1 MRKNLVTVMV
11 LLLIM
16 SVLAACGGNSSKNV
30 SDNNETT
37 SPTSKSTE
45 GTGKS
50 TDEVV
55 KFTIPVLPDD
65 VAAFEA
71 SYVEFQKEYP
81 NIQIEFISFPA
92 KQYYEKLRI
101 QLSGGVEYD
110 LFGGILDKMVDT
122 GSIEPLEDYIK
133 SNNTDVSGFGELYEE
148 MKVNGNIYG
157 LPYRKSPWM
166 MYYNKDI
173 FDDAGVEY
181 PSNDMT
187 WDEFRTL
194 AAKVT
199 SGSGADKTYGA
210 FLHTWPQTWYMS
222 AVQAGATVIDKDLSP
237 FVDALQLRLD
247 MEADGSIM
255 SWAES
260 KSTGAHYN
268 AMFQSGKVAMS
279 IIGDWHV
286 AQLRTAEDEGKMSFK
301 WDVAPIPHPE
311 GVESNTSL
319 AIPVALMIN
328 KNSKHKE
335 EAYKV
340 VEFFTGSKGAQVFAS
355 LGFVTGYTDDVV
367 KEAFYGDGTRQPE
380 HLNYFYET
388 SEYAEYPMLPG
399 VKTIV
404 VDGIFMQEGELVF
417 IGDKTPQEAVA
428 DMAERVQK
436 EWASIYEE
444 QFSNK

>member
-1 MRKNLVTVMV
+1 MKRKLVTGM
-11 LLLIM
+11 LFLLIV
-16 SVLAACGGNSSKNV
+16 SALIACS
-30 SDNNETT
+30 
-37 SPTSKSTE
+37 SKSTTNE
-45 GTGKS
+45 SNNQNAGSSSNTGES
-50 TDEVV
+50 TDKNVN
-55 KFTIPVLPDD
+55 FTIPVLPDD
-65 VAAFEA
+65 LPAFEA
-71 SYVEFQKEYP
+71 TYAEFQEEHP
-81 NIQIEFISFPA
+81 NIQIKFISFPA
-92 KQYYEKLRI
+92 NQYYEKLRT

-122 GSIEPLEDYIK
+122 GIIEPLNDYIK
-133 SNNTDVSGFGELYEE
+133 SNNTDVSGYGELYKE
-148 MKVNGNIYG
+148 MTINGNIYG
-157 LPYRKSPWM
+157 LPFRKSPWM
-166 MYYNKDI
+166 LFYNKDI
-173 FDDAGVEY
+173 FDAAGVEY
-181 PSNDMT
+181 PSADMT
-187 WDEFRTL
+187 WDEFRAL

-210 FLHTWPQTWYMS
+210 FLHTWAQTWYMS

-255 SWAES
+255 PWAES

-268 AMFQSGKVAMS
+268 AIFQSGTVAMS

-286 AQLRTAEDEGKMSFK
+286 AQLRKAEDEGKMSFK
-301 WDVAPIPHPE
+301 WDVVPIPHPK

-319 AIPVALMIN
+319 ATPVALMIN

-355 LGFVTGYTDDVV
+355 KGFVTGYTDDAV
-367 KEAFYGDGTRQPE
+367 KQAFYGDGSRQPE

-404 VDGIFMQEGELVF
+404 VDGIFLQEGELVF

-428 DMAERVQK
+428 AMEERVQK

-444 QFSNK
+444 QFSIK